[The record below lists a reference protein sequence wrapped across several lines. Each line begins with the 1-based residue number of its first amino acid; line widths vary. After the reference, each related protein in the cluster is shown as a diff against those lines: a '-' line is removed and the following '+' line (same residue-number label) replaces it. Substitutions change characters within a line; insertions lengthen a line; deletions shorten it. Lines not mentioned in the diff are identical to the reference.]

1 MQDNTSNSCSMS
13 LKSAFKN
20 FYKDFR
26 ISLSANENPLFMA
39 YYRYIY
45 QPKQGS
51 LAEFL
56 SVYSLSK
63 KGKFTVIQIGAND
76 GITNDPI
83 HKFIKRDRWRGVLLE
98 PQSEVFNLY
107 LKKIYQKNEGL
118 TPICAGIGEEDG
130 FQTLYKIAFSNQRWA
145 TGLASFSKEKVEELF
160 ENGIVEKN
168 CRQFGITIPK
178 NIEERITGEE
188 VEIISPQTLLKRFKI
203 SSIDLLQIDA
213 EGFDLEVIR
222 IFNVPKT
229 LPKALIFENVNHSK
243 EALESSYQQLK
254 ALGYK
259 LKEFG
264 RDTLAVYQSEKDM
277 MRFLD

>member
-1 MQDNTSNSCSMS
+1 MS

-20 FYKDFR
+20 YYKDFR
-26 ISLSANENPLFMA
+26 ISLSANENPFFMA
-39 YYRYIY
+39 YYRQWYKP
-45 QPKQGS
+45 QEGS

-63 KGKFTVIQIGAND
+63 KGDFTVIQIGAND

-98 PQSEVFNLY
+98 PQKAVFDQF
-107 LKKIYQKNEGL
+107 LKKIYYKNTEL
-118 TPICAGIGEEDG
+118 HPICAAIGLEDG
-130 FQTLYKIAFSNQRWA
+130 QQKLYKIGFSDMRWA

-160 ENGIVEKN
+160 ENGVVEKN
-168 CRQFGITIPK
+168 CRKFGIPIPSEPGK
-178 NIEERITGEE
+178 RISYEE
-188 VEIISPQTLLKRFKI
+188 VPVLSPKTLLKKYDI
-203 SSIDLLQIDA
+203 KTVDLLQIDA

-222 IFNVPKT
+222 IFDIPNT
-229 LPKALIFENVNHSK
+229 LPKAIIFENVNHSK
-243 EALESSYQQLK
+243 EELEASYQL
-254 ALGYK
+254 LNSTGYR

-264 RDTLAVYQSEKDM
+264 RDTLAVHQSEEEM

>member
-1 MQDNTSNSCSMS
+1 MS

-39 YYRYIY
+39 YYRYLY
-45 QPKQGS
+45 QPKPGS

-56 SVYSLSK
+56 SAYSLSK
-63 KGKFTVIQIGAND
+63 KGDFTVIQIGAND

-83 HKFIKRDRWRGVLLE
+83 HKFIKRDRWKGVLLE
-98 PQSEVFNLY
+98 PQSAVFNLY

-118 TPICAGIGEEDG
+118 TPICAGIGETDG
-130 FQTLYKIAFSNQRWA
+130 FQTLYKIAFSDQRWA

-168 CRQFGITIPK
+168 CRQFGIPIPQ
-178 NIEERITGEE
+178 NPEDRIIGEE
-188 VEIISPQTLLKRFKI
+188 VEIISPQTLQKRFKI

-222 IFNVPKT
+222 IFDIPKS
-229 LPKALIFENVNHSK
+229 LPKAIIFENVNHSK
-243 EALESSYQQLK
+243 VELESSYELLK
-254 ALGYK
+254 SSGYK

-264 RDTLAVYQSEKDM
+264 RDTLAVYQSEKEM